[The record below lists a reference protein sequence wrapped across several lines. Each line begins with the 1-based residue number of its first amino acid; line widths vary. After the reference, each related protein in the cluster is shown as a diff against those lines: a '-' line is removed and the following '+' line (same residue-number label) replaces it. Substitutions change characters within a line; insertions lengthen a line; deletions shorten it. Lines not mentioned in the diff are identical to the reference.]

1 MCDDKRANRIVAD
14 LNNLLKLSGMPVG
27 EVVNDP
33 IVCGAMWCK
42 YGRCFHVWLPKIAG
56 PVIAQVVKKLTRAGL
71 EVESY
76 ACDHLNAKYMQID
89 GEI

>member
-1 MCDDKRANRIVAD
+1 MSAEQIVD
-14 LNNLLKLSGMPVG
+14 ELNALLKLSGMPVG
-27 EVVNDP
+27 DVVNDP

-56 PVIAQVVKKLTRAGL
+56 PVIAKVVKTLTRAGL

-76 ACDHLNAKYMQID
+76 ACDHLNSRYMQID
-89 GEI
+89 GQMP